1 MGRTPKA
8 KRCMERAEQ
17 ALVGAEFKDIEPF
30 MAAIRAHLDVG
41 EARQA
46 LTAGDNDAVRTHL
59 QSARDRGLPTQG
71 ESWGSGVL
79 AFAQHLLQQAIDQT

>member
-8 KRCMERAEQ
+8 KRRMERAEQ
-17 ALVGAEFKDIEPF
+17 ALVGAEFKDVEPF

-46 LTAGDNDAVRTHL
+46 LTAGDNDAVRAHL
-59 QSARDRGLPTQG
+59 QSARDRGLPAQG
-71 ESWGSGVL
+71 ESWGLGVL